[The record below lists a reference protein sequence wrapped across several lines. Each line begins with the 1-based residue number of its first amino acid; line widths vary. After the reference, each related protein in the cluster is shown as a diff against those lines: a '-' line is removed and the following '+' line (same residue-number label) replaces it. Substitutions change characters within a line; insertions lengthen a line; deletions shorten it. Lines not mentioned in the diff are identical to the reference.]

1 MARIKFG
8 MMMTDARGK
17 LGGHVFTKAKS
28 GATIRT
34 KVTPLNPKT
43 SAQSEARSA
52 LGANSQT
59 WRLLTETQRL
69 AWNSAAQEVSKTN
82 AFGDTYFP
90 SGKNYFTAVNN
101 NLRNIGGDVLMNP
114 PALVEMPGLTSVG
127 VDFDLLAEQLDIAP
141 DYLGNDADIVLVCN
155 ATSGQSAGRYNFSG
169 KYRKFNGYALAGLP
183 MNTLVYDNY
192 VSKFGVPSAG
202 QKVSFEFY
210 LVNSTTGQV
219 SPRVTTTVL
228 IEA

>member
-52 LGANSQT
+52 LGSNSQA
-59 WRLLTETQRL
+59 WRVLSETQRL

-101 NLRNIGGDVLMNP
+101 NLRNVGGDILMNP
-114 PALVEMPGLTSVG
+114 PALLEMPGLTSVE
-127 VDFDLLAEQLDIAP
+127 VDLDLLAEQIDIAP
-141 DYLGNDADIVLVCN
+141 HNYGNLADCFLVCN

-169 KYRKFNGYALAGLP
+169 KYRKFNAYSADGLP
-183 MNTLVYDNY
+183 QNTAIYDDY

-210 LVNSTTGQV
+210 LVNQTTGQV
-219 SPRVTTTVL
+219 SPRVTATIL
-228 IEA
+228 LG

>member
-1 MARIKFG
+1 

-52 LGANSQT
+52 LGANSQA
-59 WRLLTETQRL
+59 WRTLTETQRL

-101 NLRNIGGDVLMNP
+101 NIRNVGGGVLVDP
-114 PALVEMPGLTSVG
+114 PALVEMPGLNSVEVG
-127 VDFDLLAEQLDIAP
+127 FDLLAEQLDIAP
-141 DYLGNDADIVLVCN
+141 NYIGNDNNIVLVCN

-169 KYRKFNGYALAGLP
+169 KYRKFDGFALAGTP
-183 MNTLVYDNY
+183 SNTALYDAY
-192 VSKFGVPSAG
+192 ISKFGVPLEG

-210 LVNSTTGQV
+210 LVNGVTGQV
-219 SPRVTTTVL
+219 SPRVTSTVL
-228 IEA
+228 LG

>member
-59 WRLLTETQRL
+59 WRLLSETQRL

-101 NLRNIGGDVLMNP
+101 NIRNVGGVVLLDP
-114 PALVEMPGLTSVG
+114 PALVNMPGLTSVE
-127 VDFDLLAEQLDIAP
+127 VDFDLLAEQIDIATNFVG
-141 DYLGNDADIVLVCN
+141 DEDHIILVCN

-183 MNTLVYDNY
+183 QNTAIYDDY
-192 VSKFGVPSAG
+192 VSKFGVPSAR

-210 LVNSTTGQV
+210 LVNPDTGQV

-228 IEA
+228 LG

>member
-52 LGANSQT
+52 LGANSQL
-59 WRLLTETQRL
+59 WRMLTETQRL
-69 AWNSAAQEVSKTN
+69 AWNSAAQEVSKSN

-101 NLRNIGGDVLMNP
+101 NIRNVGGVVILDP

-127 VDFDLLAEQLDIAP
+127 IDFDLLAEQIDIAP
-141 DYLGNDADIVLVCN
+141 NIIGGGEDIYMVCN

-169 KYRKFNGYALAGLP
+169 KYRKFNAYSSVGLP
-183 MNTLVYDNY
+183 QNSLIYDDY

-210 LVNSTTGQV
+210 LVSANTGQV

-228 IEA
+228 LG

>member
-43 SAQSEARSA
+43 SAQSEARST
-52 LGANSQT
+52 LGANSQA
-59 WRLLTETQRL
+59 WRKLSETQRL

-101 NLRNIGGDVLMNP
+101 NLRNVGGENLVLP
-114 PALVEMPGLTSVG
+114 PALVEMPGLTSVE

-141 DYLGNDADIVLVCN
+141 NYIGSESDIYLVCN

-169 KYRKFNGYALAGLP
+169 KYRKFDGYALAGLP
-183 MNTLVYDNY
+183 SNTLVYDSY

-210 LVNSTTGQV
+210 LVNGVTGQV
-219 SPRVTTTVL
+219 SPRVTATVL
-228 IEA
+228 LG

>member
-43 SAQSEARSA
+43 SAQSVARSA
-52 LGANSQT
+52 LGANSQA
-59 WRLLTETQRL
+59 WRTLTETQRL
-69 AWNSAAQEVSKTN
+69 AWNSAAQEISKTN
-82 AFGDTYFP
+82 AFGDNYFP

-101 NLRNIGGDVLMNP
+101 NIRNVNGVVIVNP
-114 PALVEMPGLTSVG
+114 PALVEMPGLTSVD

-141 DYLGNDADIVLVCN
+141 NYVGVDTDIILVCN

-169 KYRKFNGYALAGLP
+169 KYRKFVGFALAGTP
-183 MNTLVYDNY
+183 NNTAIYDLY

-210 LVNSTTGQV
+210 LVNQVTGQV
-219 SPRVTTTVL
+219 SPRVTSTVL
-228 IEA
+228 LG

>member
-43 SAQSEARSA
+43 SAQSVARSA
-52 LGANSQT
+52 LGANSQA
-59 WRLLTETQRL
+59 WRMLSETQRL

-101 NLRNIGGDVLMNP
+101 NIRNVGGEVLVSP

-127 VDFDLLAEQLDIAP
+127 VEFDLLAEQLDIAP
-141 DYLGNDADIVLVCN
+141 YYVGVDTDIVLVCN

-169 KYRKFNGYALAGLP
+169 KYRKFDGFALAGIP
-183 MNTLVYDNY
+183 SNTALYDAY
-192 VSKFGVPSAG
+192 VAKYGVPSVG

-210 LVNSTTGQV
+210 LVNGVTGQV

-228 IEA
+228 LG

>member
-52 LGANSQT
+52 LGANSQA
-59 WRLLTETQRL
+59 WRVLSEIQRL
-69 AWNSAAQEVSKTN
+69 AWNSAAKEVSKTN

-101 NLRNIGGDVLMNP
+101 NLRNIGIPIIVEP
-114 PALVEMPGLTSVG
+114 PALVEMPGLTSVE
-127 VDFDLLAEQLDIAP
+127 VDFDSQAEQLDIAP
-141 DYLGNDADIVLVCN
+141 NYVGDEAGVVLVCN
-155 ATSGQSAGRYNFSG
+155 ATSGHSAGRYNFSG
-169 KYRKFNGYALAGLP
+169 KYRKFDYFPLAGLP
-183 MNTLVYDNY
+183 SNTLLYDSY
-192 VSKFGVPSAG
+192 VSKFGVPSVG

-210 LVNSTTGQV
+210 LVNQNTGQV
-219 SPRVTTTVL
+219 SPRVTSTVL
-228 IEA
+228 LG

>member
-52 LGANSQT
+52 LGANSQA
-59 WRLLTETQRL
+59 WRILSETQRL

-101 NLRNIGGDVLMNP
+101 NIRNVGGAVLENP
-114 PALVEMPGLTSVG
+114 PALVEVPGLTSVE
-127 VDFDLLAEQLDIAP
+127 VDFDLVAEQLDIAP
-141 DYLGNDADIVLVCN
+141 NFIGNSIDVILVCN

-169 KYRKFNGYALAGLP
+169 KYRKFAGFSLAGTP
-183 MNTLVYDNY
+183 TNTAVYDLY

-210 LVNSTTGQV
+210 LVNEITGQV

-228 IEA
+228 LG

>member
-34 KVTPLNPKT
+34 KVSPLNPRT

-52 LGANSQT
+52 LGANSQA
-59 WRLLTETQRL
+59 WRMLTENQRL

-101 NLRNIGGDVLMNP
+101 NLRNVGGAFIADP
-114 PALVEMPGLTSVG
+114 PALVEMPGLIAVE

-141 DYLGNDADIVLVCN
+141 GYFGDDADIVLVCN

-169 KYRKFNGYALAGLP
+169 KYRKFNGYVLAGLP
-183 MNTLVYDNY
+183 QNTAIYDDY

-210 LVNSTTGQV
+210 LVNAVTGQV

-228 IEA
+228 LG

>member
-59 WRLLTETQRL
+59 WRLLSETQRL

-101 NLRNIGGDVLMNP
+101 NIRNVGGVVLLDP
-114 PALVEMPGLTSVG
+114 PALVNMPGLTSVE

-141 DYLGNDADIVLVCN
+141 NFIGDEDQIILVCN

-169 KYRKFNGYALAGLP
+169 KYRKFNSYSLAGLP
-183 MNTLVYDNY
+183 QDTAVYNDY
-192 VSKFGVPSAG
+192 ILKFGAPSAG

-210 LVNSTTGQV
+210 LVNPHTGQV
-219 SPRVTTTVL
+219 SPRVTTTVHL
-228 IEA
+228 V

>member
-52 LGANSQT
+52 LGANSQA
-59 WRLLTETQRL
+59 WRTLTETQRL
-69 AWNSAAQEVSKTN
+69 AWNSAAQEISKTN
-82 AFGDTYFP
+82 AFGDNYFP

-101 NLRNIGGDVLMNP
+101 NIRNVGGGVLVNP

-127 VDFDLLAEQLDIAP
+127 VDFDLLAEQIDIAP
-141 DYLGNDADIVLVCN
+141 NYIGSDLNIVLVCN

-169 KYRKFNGYALAGLP
+169 KYRKFDGFALAGTP
-183 MNTLVYDNY
+183 SNTALYDAY
-192 VSKFGVPSAG
+192 ISKFGVPSEG

-210 LVNSTTGQV
+210 LVNGVTGQV
-219 SPRVTTTVL
+219 SPRVTSTVL
-228 IEA
+228 LG

>member
-52 LGANSQT
+52 LGANSQA
-59 WRLLTETQRL
+59 WRMLTENQRL

-90 SGKNYFTAVNN
+90 SGKNYFTAINN
-101 NLRNIGGDVLMNP
+101 NLRNVGGAFRLDP
-114 PALVEMPGLTSVG
+114 PALVEMPGLTSVE
-127 VDFDLLAEQLDIAP
+127 VDFDIVAEQLDIVPYYMGA
-141 DYLGNDADIVLVCN
+141 DANIVLVCN

-169 KYRKFNGYALAGLP
+169 KYRKFDGFALTGLP
-183 MNTLVYDNY
+183 SNTLIFDSY
-192 VSKFGVPSAG
+192 VSKFGLPSVG

-210 LVNSTTGQV
+210 LVNAVTGQV
-219 SPRVTTTVL
+219 SPRVTATVL
-228 IEA
+228 LG

>member
-43 SAQSEARSA
+43 PAQSEARSA
-52 LGANSQT
+52 LGANSQA
-59 WRLLTETQRL
+59 WRTLSETQRL

-101 NLRNIGGDVLMNP
+101 NLRNVGGSPKLDP
-114 PALVEMPGLTSVG
+114 PVLVEMPGLTSVN
-127 VDFDLLAEQLDIAP
+127 VDFDLLAEQIDIDP
-141 DYLGNDADIVLVCN
+141 VWIGSDVDTFLVCN
-155 ATSGQSAGRYNFSG
+155 ATSGMSAGRYNFSG
-169 KYRKFNGYALAGLP
+169 KYRKWGVYSLAGTP
-183 MNTLVYDNY
+183 ANTALYDAY
-192 VSKFGVPSAG
+192 ISKFGVPSAG

-210 LVNSTTGQV
+210 LVNAVTGQV

-228 IEA
+228 LG

>member
-34 KVTPLNPKT
+34 KVSPLNPKT
-43 SAQSEARSA
+43 SAQSEARGA
-52 LGANSQT
+52 LGANSQA
-59 WRLLTETQRL
+59 WRTLSETQRL

-101 NLRNIGGDVLMNP
+101 NLRNVGSQILVDP
-114 PALVEMPGLTSVG
+114 PALVQMPSLTSVE
-127 VDFDLLAEQLDIAP
+127 VAFDLLAEQIDIAP
-141 DYLGNDADIVLVCN
+141 NFVGDEANIIIVCN

-169 KYRKFNGYALAGLP
+169 KYRKFNGYTLAGLP
-183 MNTLVYDNY
+183 KDTAIYDDY
-192 VSKFGVPSAG
+192 VSKFGVPSPG

-210 LVNSTTGQV
+210 LVNANTGQV
-219 SPRVTTTVL
+219 SPRVTNTVL
-228 IEA
+228 LE

>member
-52 LGANSQT
+52 LGANSQA
-59 WRLLTETQRL
+59 WRTLSETQRL

-101 NLRNIGGDVLMNP
+101 NLRNVGSQILVTP
-114 PALVEMPGLTSVG
+114 PALVQMPGLTSVE

-141 DYLGNDADIVLVCN
+141 NYVGDEADIVLVCN

-169 KYRKFNGYALAGLP
+169 KYRKFDGYGLAGLP
-183 MNTLVYDNY
+183 SNTVMFDSY
-192 VSKFGVPSAG
+192 VSKFGLPSAG

-210 LVNSTTGQV
+210 LVNANTGQV

-228 IEA
+228 LG

>member
-52 LGANSQT
+52 LGANSQA
-59 WRLLTETQRL
+59 WRTLTETQRL

-101 NLRNIGGDVLMNP
+101 NIRNVGGGVLVFP
-114 PALVEMPGLTSVG
+114 PALVEMPGLNSVEVG
-127 VDFDLLAEQLDIAP
+127 FDLLAEQLDIAP
-141 DYLGNDADIVLVCN
+141 NYIGNDNNIDLVCN

-169 KYRKFNGYALAGLP
+169 KYRKFDGFALAGTP
-183 MNTLVYDNY
+183 SNTALYDAY
-192 VSKFGVPSAG
+192 ISKFGVPSEG

-210 LVNSTTGQV
+210 LVNGVTGQV
-219 SPRVTTTVL
+219 SPRVTSTVL
-228 IEA
+228 LG

>member
-34 KVTPLNPKT
+34 KVSPLNPKT

-52 LGANSQT
+52 LGANSQA
-59 WRLLTETQRL
+59 WRTLSETQRL

-101 NLRNIGGDVLMNP
+101 NLRNVGGQILVDP
-114 PALVEMPGLTSVG
+114 PALVQMPGLTSVE
-127 VDFDLLAEQLDIAP
+127 VAFDLLAEQIDIAP
-141 DYLGNDADIVLVCN
+141 NFVGDEANIIIVCN

-169 KYRKFNGYALAGLP
+169 KYRKFNGYTLAGLP
-183 MNTLVYDNY
+183 QDTAIYDDY
-192 VSKFGVPSAG
+192 VSKFGVPSPG

-210 LVNSTTGQV
+210 LVNANTGQV
-219 SPRVTTTVL
+219 SPRVTSTVL
-228 IEA
+228 LE

>member
-52 LGANSQT
+52 LGANSQA
-59 WRLLTETQRL
+59 WRMLSETQRL
-69 AWNSAAQEVSKTN
+69 AWNSAAQVVSKTN

-101 NLRNIGGDVLMNP
+101 NLRNVGSQILVDPPVL
-114 PALVEMPGLTSVG
+114 VQMPGLTSVE
-127 VDFDLLAEQLDIAP
+127 VDFDLVAEQLDIVPNFVGDEA
-141 DYLGNDADIVLVCN
+141 GIVLVCN
-155 ATSGQSAGRYNFSG
+155 ATNGQSAGRYNFSG
-169 KYRKFNGYALAGLP
+169 KYRKFNGYAVAGLP
-183 MNTLVYDNY
+183 QNTAIYDDY
-192 VSKFGVPSAG
+192 ISKFGAPSPG

-210 LVNSTTGQV
+210 LVNAVTGQV

-228 IEA
+228 LG

>member
-52 LGANSQT
+52 LGANSQA
-59 WRLLTETQRL
+59 WRTLSEAQRL

-101 NLRNIGGDVLMNP
+101 NLRNINEDVLLNP
-114 PALVEMPGLTSVG
+114 PSLVTMPGLLSVQ
-127 VDFDLLAEQLDIAP
+127 VDFDLLAEQIDIAP
-141 DYLGNDADIVLVCN
+141 VSSGDLANMVLVCN
-155 ATSGQSAGRYNFSG
+155 ATSGASAGRYNFSG
-169 KYRKFNGYALAGLP
+169 KYRKFNAYSAAGLP
-183 MNTLVYDNY
+183 QNTAIYDDY
-192 VSKFGVPSAG
+192 ISKFGAPSPG

-210 LVNSTTGQV
+210 LVNATTGQV
-219 SPRVTTTVL
+219 SPRVTATIL
-228 IEA
+228 LE

>member
-43 SAQSEARSA
+43 SAQSEVRSA
-52 LGANSQT
+52 LGANSQA
-59 WRLLTETQRL
+59 WRTLSETQRL

-101 NLRNIGGDVLMNP
+101 NLRNIGEDVLLNP
-114 PALVEMPGLTSVG
+114 PSLVTMPGLTSVQ
-127 VDFDLLAEQLDIAP
+127 VDFDLLAEQIDIAP
-141 DYLGNDADIVLVCN
+141 VSSGDLADTVLVCN
-155 ATSGQSAGRYNFSG
+155 ATAGLSAGRYNFSG
-169 KYRKFNGYALAGLP
+169 KYRKFNGYAAAGLP
-183 MNTLVYDNY
+183 QNTVIYDDY
-192 VSKFGVPSAG
+192 VSKFGVPSEG

-210 LVNSTTGQV
+210 LVNVTTGQV
-219 SPRVTTTVL
+219 SPRVTATVL
-228 IEA
+228 LG

>member
-52 LGANSQT
+52 LGANSQA
-59 WRLLTETQRL
+59 WRTLSETQRL

-101 NLRNIGGDVLMNP
+101 NLRNVGSQILVDP
-114 PALVEMPGLTSVG
+114 PALVQMPGLTSVE
-127 VDFDLLAEQLDIAP
+127 VDFDLVAEQLDIVPNFVGDEA
-141 DYLGNDADIVLVCN
+141 GIILVCN
-155 ATSGQSAGRYNFSG
+155 ATSGQSGG
-169 KYRKFNGYALAGLP
+169 CFN
-183 MNTLVYDNY
+183 
-192 VSKFGVPSAG
+192 
-202 QKVSFEFY
+202 
-210 LVNSTTGQV
+210 
-219 SPRVTTTVL
+219 L
-228 IEA
+228 IFI

>member
-43 SAQSEARSA
+43 SAQSEARSS
-52 LGANSQT
+52 LGANSQA
-59 WRLLTETQRL
+59 WRNISEAQRL
-69 AWNSAAQEVSKTN
+69 AWNSSAQEVSKTN

-101 NLRNIGGDVLMNP
+101 NLRNIGQSTVDSPPVL
-114 PALVEMPGLTSVG
+114 VTMPGLVTVE
-127 VDFDLLAEQLDIAP
+127 VDFDFVAEQIDIAP
-141 DYLGNDADIVLVCN
+141 VITGDTQDCYLVCN
-155 ATSGQSAGRYNFSG
+155 ATSGSSAGRFNFSG
-169 KYRKFNGYALAGLP
+169 KYRKFNAYSAAGLP
-183 MNTLVYDNY
+183 QNTLIYDDY
-192 VSKFGVPSAG
+192 VKKFGEPSEG

-210 LVNSTTGQV
+210 LVNGETGQV

-228 IEA
+228 LG

>member
-52 LGANSQT
+52 LGANSQA
-59 WRLLTETQRL
+59 WRTISETQRL

-101 NLRNIGGDVLMNP
+101 NLRNVGGGILIDP
-114 PALVEMPGLTSVG
+114 PALVQMPGLASVEI
-127 VDFDLLAEQLDIAP
+127 DFDILAEQLDISPAWFG
-141 DYLGNDADIVLVCN
+141 DDADVFLVCN

-169 KYRKFNGYALAGLP
+169 KYRKFDAYQLAGLP
-183 MNTLVYDNY
+183 SNTAIYDSY

-210 LVNSTTGQV
+210 LVNAVTGQV
-219 SPRVTTTVL
+219 SPRITATVL
-228 IEA
+228 LG

>member
-43 SAQSEARSA
+43 SAQSQARSA
-52 LGANSQT
+52 LGSNSQA
-59 WRLLTETQRL
+59 WRVLSENQRL

-101 NLRNIGGDVLMNP
+101 NLRNIGADLLLDP
-114 PALVEMPGLTSVG
+114 PALVQMPGLTTVE
-127 VDFDLLAEQLDIAP
+127 VDFDLLAEQIDIAP
-141 DYLGNDADIVLVCN
+141 INYGDLSGTFLVCN
-155 ATSGQSAGRYNFSG
+155 ATSSQSAGRYNFSG
-169 KYRKFNGYALAGLP
+169 KYRKFNAYSAIGLP
-183 MNTLVYDNY
+183 QNTQIYDDY

-210 LVNSTTGQV
+210 LVSDTTGQV

-228 IEA
+228 LG

>member
-52 LGANSQT
+52 LGANSQA
-59 WRLLTETQRL
+59 WRTLTEVQRL

-101 NLRNIGGDVLMNP
+101 NLRNVGVPPVSDP
-114 PALVEMPGLTSVG
+114 PALVEMPGLIAVE
-127 VDFDLLAEQLDIAP
+127 VDFDLLAEQLDISPAWF
-141 DYLGNDADIVLVCN
+141 GNDANNVLVCN

-169 KYRKFNGYALAGLP
+169 KYRKFNGYSLAGLP
-183 MNTLVYDNY
+183 QNTVIYDDY

-210 LVNSTTGQV
+210 LVNELTGQV

-228 IEA
+228 LG

>member
-52 LGANSQT
+52 LGANSQA
-59 WRLLTETQRL
+59 WRLLSEAQRL

-101 NLRNIGGDVLMNP
+101 NIRNVGGSALVDP
-114 PALVEMPGLTSVG
+114 PALVPMPGLTSVE
-127 VDFDLLAEQLDIAP
+127 VDLDLVAEQLDIAP
-141 DYLGNDADIVLVCN
+141 NYVGDEAGIVLVCN

-169 KYRKFNGYALAGLP
+169 KYRKFDYYALAGLP
-183 MNTLVYDNY
+183 TNTAIFDSY
-192 VSKFGVPSAG
+192 VSKFGVPPAG

-210 LVNSTTGQV
+210 LVHQITGQV
-219 SPRVTTTVL
+219 SPRVTATVL
-228 IEA
+228 LG

>member
-59 WRLLTETQRL
+59 WRLLSETQRL

-101 NLRNIGGDVLMNP
+101 NIRNVGGLILLEP
-114 PALVEMPGLTSVG
+114 PALVNMPGLTSVE
-127 VDFDLLAEQLDIAP
+127 VDFDLLAEQIDIAP
-141 DYLGNDADIVLVCN
+141 NFVGDEDQIVLVCN

-183 MNTLVYDNY
+183 QNTAIYDDY
-192 VSKFGVPSAG
+192 VSKFGVPSAR

-210 LVNSTTGQV
+210 LVNPNTGQV

-228 IEA
+228 LG

>member
-59 WRLLTETQRL
+59 WRLLSETQRL

-101 NLRNIGGDVLMNP
+101 NIRNVGGVILLNP
-114 PALVEMPGLTSVG
+114 PALVNMPGLTSVE

-141 DYLGNDADIVLVCN
+141 NFIGDEDRIVLVCN

-169 KYRKFNGYALAGLP
+169 KYRKFDGFSLAGLP
-183 MNTLVYDNY
+183 TNTAVFDSY

-210 LVNSTTGQV
+210 LVNPDTGQV
-219 SPRVTTTVL
+219 SPRVTSTVL
-228 IEA
+228 LG

>member
-101 NLRNIGGDVLMNP
+101 NIRNVGGVVLLEP
-114 PALVEMPGLTSVG
+114 PALVNMPGLTSVE

-141 DYLGNDADIVLVCN
+141 NFIGDEDQIVLVCN

-169 KYRKFNGYALAGLP
+169 KYRKFNAYTLAGLP
-183 MNTLVYDNY
+183 QGTAVYDDY

-210 LVNSTTGQV
+210 LVNPHTGQV

-228 IEA
+228 LG

>member
-34 KVTPLNPKT
+34 KVTPLNPRT

-52 LGANSQT
+52 LGANSQA
-59 WRLLTETQRL
+59 WRMLTETQRL

-90 SGKNYFTAVNN
+90 SGKNYFTAVGN
-101 NLRNIGGDVLMNP
+101 NLRNAGSPPLVDP
-114 PALVEMPGLTSVG
+114 PALVEMPGLTSVE
-127 VDFDLLAEQLDIAP
+127 VDFDLVAEQLDIAP
-141 DYLGNDADIVLVCN
+141 VTYGDLVGNVLVCN

-169 KYRKFNGYALAGLP
+169 KYRKFGGFALAGLP
-183 MNTLVYDNY
+183 SNTALYDSY

-210 LVNSTTGQV
+210 LANSVTGQV
-219 SPRVTTTVL
+219 SPRVTATVL
-228 IEA
+228 LG

>member
-52 LGANSQT
+52 LGANSQA
-59 WRLLTETQRL
+59 WRALSEHQRL

-101 NLRNIGGDVLMNP
+101 NLRNVGSAVLVDP
-114 PALVEMPGLTSVG
+114 PALVEMPGLTSVQ
-127 VDFDLLAEQLDIAP
+127 VDLDLLAEQLDIAP
-141 DYLGNDADIVLVCN
+141 NYIGDNADIALVCN

-169 KYRKFNGYALAGLP
+169 KYRKFAGYALAGLP
-183 MNTLVYDNY
+183 QKTLIFGDY
-192 VSKFGVPSAG
+192 VAKFGVPSAG

-210 LVNSTTGQV
+210 LVNVSTGQV

-228 IEA
+228 LE

>member
-1 MARIKFG
+1 MLFP
-8 MMMTDARGK
+8 MK
-17 LGGHVFTKAKS
+17 LGAISNCSANKS
-28 GATIRT
+28 KSTSTEVRPGTSTNAGGLT
-34 KVTPLNPKT
+34 KT

-52 LGANSQT
+52 LGANSQA
-59 WRLLTETQRL
+59 WRILSETQRL

-82 AFGDTYFP
+82 AFGDIYFP

-101 NLRNIGGDVLMNP
+101 NLRNVGGAVLENP
-114 PALVEMPGLTSVG
+114 PALVEVPGLTSVE

-141 DYLGNDADIVLVCN
+141 NFLGNSIDVVLVCN

-169 KYRKFNGYALAGLP
+169 KYRKFDSYALSGLP
-183 MNTLVYDNY
+183 QNTAIYDAY

-210 LVNSTTGQV
+210 LVNQLTGQV
-219 SPRVTTTVL
+219 SPRVTATVL
-228 IEA
+228 LG

>member
-34 KVTPLNPKT
+34 KVSPLNPKT
-43 SAQSEARSA
+43 SAQSEARGA
-52 LGANSQT
+52 LGANSQA
-59 WRLLTETQRL
+59 WRTLSETQRL

-101 NLRNIGGDVLMNP
+101 NLRNVGSQILVNP
-114 PALVEMPGLTSVG
+114 PALVQMPSLTSVEIA
-127 VDFDLLAEQLDIAP
+127 FDLLAEQIDIAP
-141 DYLGNDADIVLVCN
+141 NFVGDEANIIIVCN

-169 KYRKFNGYALAGLP
+169 KYRKFNGYTLAGLP
-183 MNTLVYDNY
+183 QDTAIYDDY
-192 VSKFGVPSAG
+192 VSKFGVPSLG

-210 LVNSTTGQV
+210 LVNANTGQV
-219 SPRVTTTVL
+219 SPRVTNTVL
-228 IEA
+228 LE

>member
-52 LGANSQT
+52 LGANSQA
-59 WRLLTETQRL
+59 WRVLTETQRL

-101 NLRNIGGDVLMNP
+101 NIRNVGGEVLVNP
-114 PALVEMPGLTSVG
+114 PALVQMPGLTSVE
-127 VDFDLLAEQLDIAP
+127 VSFDLLAEQLDIAP
-141 DYLGNDADIVLVCN
+141 NYIGDDTNIVLVCN

-169 KYRKFNGYALAGLP
+169 KYRKFDGYALSGLP
-183 MNTLVYDNY
+183 TDTLVYDSY
-192 VSKFGVPSAG
+192 VSKFGVPSEG

-210 LVNSTTGQV
+210 LVSGVTGQV
-219 SPRVTTTVL
+219 SPRVTATVL
-228 IEA
+228 LG

>member
-34 KVTPLNPKT
+34 KVSPLNPKT

-52 LGANSQT
+52 LGANSQA
-59 WRLLTETQRL
+59 WRTLTEAQRL

-101 NLRNIGGDVLMNP
+101 NLRNVGGSVILDP
-114 PALVEMPGLTSVG
+114 PALVEMPGLTSVD
-127 VDFDLLAEQLDIAP
+127 VDFDLVAEQLDIAP
-141 DYLGNDADIVLVCN
+141 FYVGVDTDIIMVCN

-169 KYRKFNGYALAGLP
+169 KYRKFIGFSLAGAP
-183 MNTLVYDNY
+183 NNTALYDFY
-192 VSKFGVPSAG
+192 VLKFGVPSAG

-210 LVNSTTGQV
+210 LVNQTTGQV
-219 SPRVTTTVL
+219 SPRVTATVL
-228 IEA
+228 LG

>member
-52 LGANSQT
+52 LGSNSQA
-59 WRLLTETQRL
+59 WRMLSETQRL

-90 SGKNYFTAVNN
+90 SGKNYYTAVNN
-101 NLRNIGGDVLMNP
+101 NIRNVGFDNIQDP
-114 PALVEMPGLTSVG
+114 PALVVMPTLVAVG
-127 VDFDLLAEQLDIAP
+127 VEFDLLAEQIDIAP
-141 DYLGNDADIVLVCN
+141 DTYGDLAGCAIVCN

-169 KYRKFNGYALAGLP
+169 KYRKFNAYSAEALP
-183 MNTLVYDNY
+183 QNTAIYDDY

-210 LVNSTTGQV
+210 LVNQTTGQV
-219 SPRVTTTVL
+219 SPRVTATVL
-228 IEA
+228 LG

>member
-1 MARIKFG
+1 

-52 LGANSQT
+52 LGANSQA
-59 WRLLTETQRL
+59 WRTLTETQRL

-90 SGKNYFTAVNN
+90 SGKNYFTAINN
-101 NLRNIGGDVLMNP
+101 NLRNVGAAAVSDP
-114 PALVEMPGLTSVG
+114 PALVEMPGLTAVEI
-127 VDFDLLAEQLDIAP
+127 DFDLLAEQLDISP
-141 DYLGNDADIVLVCN
+141 LWFGNAADIVLVCN

-169 KYRKFNGYALAGLP
+169 KYRKFNGYALGGLP
-183 MNTLVYDNY
+183 QNTAIYDDY

-210 LVNSTTGQV
+210 LVNEVTGQV
-219 SPRVTTTVL
+219 SPRVTATVL
-228 IEA
+228 LG

>member
-52 LGANSQT
+52 LGANSQA
-59 WRLLTETQRL
+59 WRILSETQRL
-69 AWNSAAQEVSKTN
+69 AWNSAAQEISKTN

-101 NLRNIGGDVLMNP
+101 NLRNVGGAVLENP
-114 PALVEMPGLTSVG
+114 PALVEMPGLTSVE
-127 VDFDLLAEQLDIAP
+127 VDFDLKAEQLDIAP
-141 DYLGNDADIVLVCN
+141 NFVGNSIGVVLVCN

-169 KYRKFNGYALAGLP
+169 KYRKFSVFSLAGTP
-183 MNTLVYDNY
+183 ANTALFDLY

-202 QKVSFEFY
+202 HKVSFEFY
-210 LVNSTTGQV
+210 LVNEITGQV
-219 SPRVTTTVL
+219 SPRVTATVL
-228 IEA
+228 LG

>member
-34 KVTPLNPKT
+34 KVSPLNPKT
-43 SAQSEARSA
+43 SAQSEARGA
-52 LGANSQT
+52 LGANSQA
-59 WRLLTETQRL
+59 WRTLSETQRL

-101 NLRNIGGDVLMNP
+101 NLRNVGSQILVDP
-114 PALVEMPGLTSVG
+114 PALVQMPSLTSVE
-127 VDFDLLAEQLDIAP
+127 VAFDLLAEQIDIAP
-141 DYLGNDADIVLVCN
+141 NFVGDEANIIIVCN

-169 KYRKFNGYALAGLP
+169 KYRKFNGYTLAGLP
-183 MNTLVYDNY
+183 QDTAIYDDY
-192 VSKFGVPSAG
+192 VSKFGVPSPG

-210 LVNSTTGQV
+210 LVNANTGQV
-219 SPRVTTTVL
+219 SPRVTNTVL
-228 IEA
+228 LE